1 MFITYVLRAFEEECR
16 VGDVLLINGFF
27 VGIGE
32 GIGAATEAIADTLRE
47 RRAPL
52 YRSGG
57 RTSITVAPLRRKQ
70 SVGLGAAV
78 RW

>member
-1 MFITYVLRAFEEECR
+1 MFITYVLCAFEEECR
-16 VGDVLLINGFF
+16 VGDVLLVNGFL
-27 VGIGE
+27 VGIGA
-32 GIGAATEAIADTLRE
+32 GVGAATGAIVDSLRE
-47 RRAPL
+47 RRALL

-70 SVGLGAAV
+70 SAGLGAAV

>member
-16 VGDVLLINGFF
+16 VGDVLLVSGFF
-27 VGIGE
+27 VGVGAS
-32 GIGAATEAIADTLRE
+32 IGAATGAIVDSLRE

-52 YRSGG
+52 YRRGG
-57 RTSITVAPLRRKQ
+57 KTSITVAPLLRKG
-70 SVGLGAAV
+70 SVGIAAGI